1 MKKKIC
7 QLTIKRA
14 FDITASVCGLIVL
27 SPLLALVAILI
38 KATSKGEIIFKQ
50 DRIGKNGKAF
60 KMYKFRSMVVG
71 AEHTG
76 SGVYS
81 EKGDP
86 RVTAV
91 GRFIRATSIDEFP
104 QFINIIKGDMSI
116 VGPRPVLTYHPWK
129 FEEYTEEQKRRFDMR
144 PGVTGWSQTHG
155 RKDVEWH
162 KRIENDNWYVVH
174 FSLALDLYILLATV
188 FKVATMSDNVNKG
201 KTAN

>member
-1 MKKKIC
+1 VKKKLC
-7 QLTIKRA
+7 QLAIKRT
-14 FDITASVCGLIVL
+14 FDVAASVVGLIVL
-27 SPLLALVAILI
+27 SPLLLLVAVLV
-38 KATSKGEIIFKQ
+38 KTTSKGEVIFKQ
-50 DRIGKNGKAF
+50 DRIGRNGKVF
-60 KMYKFRSMVVG
+60 RMYKFRSMVVG

-129 FEEYTEEQKRRFDMR
+129 FEEYTEAQKRRFDMR

-162 KRIENDNWYVVH
+162 KRIENDCWYVDH
-174 FSLALDLYILLATV
+174 FSVALDLYILIITV

>member
-1 MKKKIC
+1 MKKKVC
-7 QLTIKRA
+7 QLAIKRA
-14 FDITASVCGLIVL
+14 FDVIASVCGLIVL

-50 DRIGKNGKAF
+50 DRIGMDGKVF

-129 FEEYTEEQKRRFDMR
+129 FEEYTEAQKRRFDMR

-162 KRIENDNWYVVH
+162 KRIENDNWYVDH
-174 FSLALDLYILLATV
+174 FSVALDLYILLVTV

-201 KTAN
+201 KTAS